1 MPVKLSAI
9 LVSYNVKYYLA
20 QAISSIYRA
29 ADGFE
34 LEVLVVDNASTDGT
48 IDYLKLIFAQ
58 ETDKTLHIIANTD
71 NVGFGRANNQAL
83 HQATGDYILFVNPDT
98 IIGETCLSQCLTFYR
113 QHPDAG
119 ALGVRMLNPNGTFA
133 PESRR
138 GVPTPFTSFCKLVG
152 LSRLFPKSKWLNR
165 YYMQYLNDH
174 EVCKIDIVSG
184 AFMMMSRERALTAGG
199 FDETFFMY
207 GEDVDLSYRIMRTG
221 CQNYY
226 LPCPILHYKGESTN
240 KGTPHY
246 VNTFYKAM
254 AIFFRKHY
262 PHSRGLVIPVYVAI
276 YLLAAKALLFQCLY
290 KMRRSLHLFHEPA
303 TAYHFIMSQASLQ
316 HAKRLADKYHL
327 AATYTTVPDNPPE
340 PSLDAIPARD
350 GKRHVA
356 VYDTRSYTFSEI
368 LATFDAANRTDCTI
382 GTFYPDQG
390 LLITD
395 KRTFLI

>member
-20 QAISSIYRA
+20 QAISSLYRA
-29 ADGFE
+29 ADGFK
-34 LEVLVVDNASTDGT
+34 LEVLVVDNASSDGT
-48 IDYLKLIFAQ
+48 IDYLKQTFTQ
-58 ETDKTLHIIANTD
+58 EAGNTLHIIANTD

-83 HQATGDYILFVNPDT
+83 RQATGDYILFVNPDT
-98 IIGETCLSQCLTFYR
+98 IISETCLNQCLTFYR

-119 ALGVRMLNPNGTFA
+119 IVGVRMLNPNGTFA

-152 LSRLFPKSKWLNR
+152 LSRLFPKSKRLNR
-165 YYMQYLNDH
+165 YYMQYLNDR

-184 AFMMMSRERALTAGG
+184 AFMMMNRECALTAGG

-207 GEDVDLSYRIMRTG
+207 GEDVDLSYRILHTG
-221 CQNYY
+221 RQNYY

-262 PHSRGLVIPVYVAI
+262 PHSRGLVIPVYAAI
-276 YLLAAKALLFQCLY
+276 YLLAAKALLSQCLY
-290 KMRRSLHLFHEPA
+290 KVRRSLHLLREPA
-303 TAYHFIMSQASLQ
+303 AVYHFFGSQACLLR
-316 HAKRLADKYHL
+316 AKCLADKYHL
-327 AATYTTVPDNPPE
+327 AAIYTPIPDATSK
-340 PSLDAIPARD
+340 PSLDTIPVRD
-350 GKRHVA
+350 GKHHVA
-356 VYDTRSYTFSEI
+356 VYDTRGYTFSEI
-368 LATFDAANRTDCTI
+368 LSTFEAANRTDCTI
-382 GTFYPDQG
+382 GTFYSDQG

>member
-20 QAISSIYRA
+20 QAISSSYRA

-174 EVCKIDIVSG
+174 EVCKIDIV
-184 AFMMMSRERALTAGG
+184 
-199 FDETFFMY
+199 
-207 GEDVDLSYRIMRTG
+207 
-221 CQNYY
+221 
-226 LPCPILHYKGESTN
+226 
-240 KGTPHY
+240 
-246 VNTFYKAM
+246 
-254 AIFFRKHY
+254 
-262 PHSRGLVIPVYVAI
+262 
-276 YLLAAKALLFQCLY
+276 
-290 KMRRSLHLFHEPA
+290 
-303 TAYHFIMSQASLQ
+303 
-316 HAKRLADKYHL
+316 
-327 AATYTTVPDNPPE
+327 
-340 PSLDAIPARD
+340 
-350 GKRHVA
+350 
-356 VYDTRSYTFSEI
+356 
-368 LATFDAANRTDCTI
+368 
-382 GTFYPDQG
+382 
-390 LLITD
+390 
-395 KRTFLI
+395 